1 MMTSSSTSP
10 EDRASS
16 STARRRR
23 GLAVV
28 LFFLALT
35 LVFSWPLPARM
46 TTHLLARDPD
56 IDLLM
61 WALGWNAHAFLH
73 QPFALF
79 DANIFY
85 PAKYALAYSENM
97 IGSAVLTAPLIWL
110 TGDLLLTMNVVQLS
124 SVLLSALGAY
134 LLGRRLGLGVPA
146 ALLTGIV
153 FGFAPARFFRMPQAH
168 LTTIQW
174 LPFCLAYLHT
184 YFGPGGRARDLR
196 LAVFFFTAQ
205 ALTSGHGAVF
215 LTVAVLLYLG
225 YRLGRGERPDI
236 RRRIGDLGIPGALLL
251 LPSVLIIGPYRAAR
265 LEAPSLARGLDDFG
279 SSVSSYL
286 STPAHVHQ
294 WLLSLMPDWIRTVPP
309 DAHLFPGVLPIV
321 LALVAVAAAILSRG
335 GPAIHTRASSARP
348 DQPIVIYGAIAVVSA
363 WFTLGPP
370 LGLWRWTYWMPV
382 FNFLRVPSRFVLLEM
397 LALAVLSGF
406 GYQWLVR
413 HATPARQRQ
422 AAAAIGLLLLVEF
435 APLPMGTVP
444 YSVEPP
450 AVDRWLASQPTPFVV
465 AEIPLPMTSMAGT
478 RARRDARF
486 MLHSTAHWQKTIHG
500 YSGAEPPGYA
510 ELSLAMMFFP
520 DERSLEAM
528 ADMGVTHVVVHP
540 DLYPDDERDAA
551 MARIDAGSDWLRPA
565 YYGRDG
571 RVYRLVRP
579 PIE

>member
-1 MMTSSSTSP
+1 RKDRHRRGDLVEFLDAAHPSKRQHDGALDGRRAAGKPGQSALRHDGHARLVTDPQHGRYVRGAARPHQCEARTGGHRHYPVAQMPRIDGVPVDDRPRSDGLSNRPDDCLPYRHFPPPNGCTPPARPHRICPLMMTTSSMAP

-16 STARRRR
+16 ITARRRR

-28 LFFLALT
+28 LFFVALT
-35 LVFSWPLPARM
+35 VVFSWPLPVRM

-124 SVLLSALGAY
+124 SVLLSAVGAY

-146 ALLTGIV
+146 AVLTGIV

-174 LPFCLAYLHT
+174 LPFCLAYLHS
-184 YFGPGGRARDLR
+184 YFGAGGRARDLR

-215 LTVAVLLYLG
+215 LTVAVVLYLG

-236 RRRIGDLGIPGALLL
+236 VRRNGDLGIPGALLL

-279 SSVSSYL
+279 SSVSSYV
-286 STPAHVHQ
+286 STPAHAHQ
-294 WLLSLMPDWIRTVPP
+294 WLLSLM
-309 DAHLFPGVLPIV
+309 
-321 LALVAVAAAILSRG
+321 
-335 GPAIHTRASSARP
+335 
-348 DQPIVIYGAIAVVSA
+348 
-363 WFTLGPP
+363 
-370 LGLWRWTYWMPV
+370 
-382 FNFLRVPSRFVLLEM
+382 
-397 LALAVLSGF
+397 
-406 GYQWLVR
+406 
-413 HATPARQRQ
+413 
-422 AAAAIGLLLLVEF
+422 
-435 APLPMGTVP
+435 
-444 YSVEPP
+444 
-450 AVDRWLASQPTPFVV
+450 
-465 AEIPLPMTSMAGT
+465 
-478 RARRDARF
+478 
-486 MLHSTAHWQKTIHG
+486 
-500 YSGAEPPGYA
+500 
-510 ELSLAMMFFP
+510 
-520 DERSLEAM
+520 
-528 ADMGVTHVVVHP
+528 
-540 DLYPDDERDAA
+540 
-551 MARIDAGSDWLRPA
+551 
-565 YYGRDG
+565 
-571 RVYRLVRP
+571 
-579 PIE
+579 